1 MLLMYQRTSSNLSP
15 IQNKRHALIAILVGL
30 VLTGCATIGPPSV
43 KRDRFDYNTAISDSW
58 KEQTLLNIVKIRYAD
73 MPLFV
78 EVASVV
84 SGYTLEGS
92 VDISGTLSSDDAL
105 QGDFLSMGTAG
116 KYTDRP
122 TITYTPITGNQ
133 FNRSFM
139 LPIPPSAV
147 LFLMQTGWPVDL
159 IMPLTVEAIN
169 GLRAQVSV
177 GANQRAGDPRFYRVI
192 KLLREIQKSGAVG
205 MQIIRETEF
214 KETTVL
220 FFNRQNISPE
230 MDAAR
235 EEVSRLLGLR
245 PGAREITVSYGL
257 LPKSDTEI
265 AMLTRSMLHIMI
277 ELAGKVDV
285 PPQHVTEG
293 RTVPSIVQEGQSVA
307 GYKRMIQVNHGPN
320 RPDDAFSAVRY
331 RDHWYWIDD
340 RDFHSKR
347 TFTFLMI
354 LMSLMEKGGTGDLPV
369 VTIPAG

>member
-1 MLLMYQRTSSNLSP
+1 M
-15 IQNKRHALIAILVGL
+15 
-30 VLTGCATIGPPSV
+30 

-58 KEQTLLNIVKIRYAD
+58 KEQTLLNIIKIRYAD

-105 QGDFLSMGTAG
+105 QGDFLSLGTAG
-116 KYTDRP
+116 KYIDRP
-122 TITYTPITGNQ
+122 TITYTPITGTQ

-169 GLRAQVSV
+169 GLRAQVSA
-177 GANQRAGDPRFYRVI
+177 GMNRRAGDPRFYRVI
-192 KLLREIQKSGAVG
+192 ELLREIQKSGAVG
-205 MQIIRETEF
+205 MQIIKESEF

-220 FFNRQNISPE
+220 FFSKENVSPE
-230 MDAAR
+230 IEAAMK
-235 EEVSRLLGLR
+235 EVDQLLGLR
-245 PGAREITVSYGL
+245 PGAREVTVSYGL

-277 ELAGKVDV
+277 ELATKVDV

-293 RTVPSIVQEGQSVA
+293 RTIPSMVQEEQTIASFT
-307 GYKRMIQVNHGPN
+307 RLIQVKHGPS

-340 RDFHSKR
+340 RDFNSKR
-347 TFTFLMI
+347 TFTFVMI
-354 LMSLMEKGGTGDLPV
+354 LMSLSEKGGTGDLPV
-369 VTIPAG
+369 VTIPAS

>member
-1 MLLMYQRTSSNLSP
+1 MNSP
-15 IQNKRHALIAILVGL
+15 AIHKKRHALIATFLS
-30 VLTGCATIGPPSV
+30 LTLAGCATIGPPSV

-58 KEQTLLNIVKIRYAD
+58 KEQTLLNIIKIRYAD

-92 VDISGTLSSDDAL
+92 VNISGTLSSDDAL

-122 TITYTPITGNQ
+122 TITYTPITGTQ

-169 GLRAQVSV
+169 GLRAQVSA
-177 GANQRAGDPRFYRVI
+177 GMNRRAGDPRFYRVI
-192 KLLREIQKSGAVG
+192 KLLREMQKSGAVG
-205 MQIIRETEF
+205 MQIIKESEL

-220 FFNRQNISPE
+220 FFSKENVSPE
-230 MDAAR
+230 IGAVMK
-235 EEVSRLLGLR
+235 EVDQLLGLR
-245 PGAREITVSYGL
+245 PGAREVTVSYGL

-277 ELAGKVDV
+277 ELATKVSV
-285 PPQHVTEG
+285 PTEHVAEG
-293 RTVPSIVQEGQSVA
+293 RTIPSMVQEDQVA
-307 GYKRMIQVNHGPN
+307 AGFQRLIQVKHGPN

-340 RDFHSKR
+340 RDFNSKR
-347 TFTFLMI
+347 TFTFVMI
-354 LMSLMEKGGTGDLPV
+354 LMSLSEKGGTGDLPV